1 MTDES
6 IGTLIARRIGAASV
20 PPEVVDFVRERA
32 AGNPYY
38 SEEVAAILLDAGR
51 LTVADGQCTVAGPL
65 EDLSMDG
72 SLESVIASRV
82 DLLKPPEQYTVKVAS
97 VQGRRVAYEMLSGV
111 RHLNPEE
118 PPLPEQIAE
127 LTRREILLPLEDD
140 PTWQFLFKH
149 LITQQ
154 AIYNRLL
161 FAQRRELHR
170 AVAEWMEEHL
180 ARRGRLAPSGDR
192 HRTGAWPSG
201 TTRRRPTSSG
211 RANARCTAAPTAK
224 RSTCSRRAL
233 DFAGQGRGPRD
244 PPREARILRQLG
256 DAHSRRGGLLEAA
269 RWLTEALRRLGE
281 SVAEDEG
288 RHGPPSGRRGA
299 TPGVA
304 ADATPAADGRLG
316 TRHRARRT
324 STATCPRSTIS
335 STGRPR

>member
-1 MTDES
+1 MTDEA

-20 PPEVVDFVRERA
+20 PQEVVDFVRERA

-118 PPLPEQIAE
+118 PPLPDQIAE

-180 ARRGRLAPSGDR
+180 AGEVNSHLAVIGIALEPGRAARQGGDLLRARGRTLAAR
-192 HRTGAWPSG
+192 
-201 TTRRRPTSSG
+201 RRRPRDDQPA
-211 RANARCTAAPTAK
+211 RAGAGIAAQAQRPAR
-224 RSTCSRRAL
+224 S
-233 DFAGQGRGPRD
+233 
-244 PPREARILRQLG
+244 
-256 DAHSRRGGLLEAA
+256 AA
-269 RWLTEALRRLGE
+269 R
-281 SVAEDEG
+281 
-288 RHGPPSGRRGA
+288 GA
-299 TPGVA
+299 H
-304 ADATPAADGRLG
+304 PAP
-316 TRHRARRT
+316 ARR
-324 STATCPRSTIS
+324 
-335 STGRPR
+335 RP